1 MSKSFNDHK
10 KYKLGDKYNYLISE
24 EDTNYKKSSYLTFNP
39 ESKQSK
45 FKENSFELNKN
56 QSMDVLDN
64 KNINKNYLKNLD

>member
-1 MSKSFNDHK
+1 MSKSFNNHT
-10 KYKLGDKYNYLISE
+10 KYNLGDKYNHLISE
-24 EDTNYKKSSYLTFNP
+24 EDTNYKKNSYLTFNP